1 MQRVSAALFLFAA
14 TLARQ
19 NAAEAVS
26 PIGKVIEMLNTMLV
40 KGKEEKQKE
49 QVQFAAYKQWCTSIQ
64 DEKTR
69 AVSTAKEKLDMLQA
83 GVQEA
88 TTSAEELTLQIQ
100 KLDADVATWSADV
113 KASTQVREIE
123 RDEYLKVHQDY
134 TETIDA
140 ITQAVGILKAQKQN
154 RAQAESLLAQI
165 GASAAMGKAPA
176 KARRVLAAFLSRDAV
191 LEAPEAYAYEL
202 RSGGVVDMLDEL
214 KEKFITERSA
224 LEKEEMNR
232 RHAHQMLVQDLE
244 AQSTN
249 AESIRQEKVQQKAK
263 DLQSV
268 ATMKGEITDT
278 SSTKAQDDK
287 FLSDTKASCTQKTSD
302 FEERQKMRSEEI
314 VAINK
319 AIEIL
324 NDMQAPH
331 VQSVLIQRRPR
342 KATALAQV
350 LRREVSPSQEQAA
363 KYLQDRAKL
372 IDSRVLSA
380 IAERVN
386 EDPFAKVKKLIQD
399 LITRLEEQA
408 GEETQHKAWCDK
420 ELSENEKV
428 RTSRS
433 SQVEKLASQID
444 EKTANIAQLG
454 NDIDKYNQQLADL
467 ATEIQEKETL
477 YQEEKAANAKTVE
490 DAKEAQTAIQQAM
503 TVLKEFYDKTGE
515 SASMLQGG
523 SKGKRQD
530 PTTAE
535 TSPEIFEGSY
545 QGLEGSGGVLAML
558 ETIQSKYALI
568 QSTTE
573 AEQETS
579 EADYQKWTTDSSV
592 LKTKLAKDIEHNT
605 NFKAQEEQALV
616 DLQTDHSSAE
626 KELEAASNYFEKLKP
641 SCLDAG
647 MSFEERQQRRQ
658 EEIQSLQEALRIL
671 NGEDLAAS
679 M

>member
-1 MQRVSAALFLFAA
+1 
-14 TLARQ
+14 
-19 NAAEAVS
+19 
-26 PIGKVIEMLNTMLV
+26 
-40 KGKEEKQKE
+40 
-49 QVQFAAYKQWCTSIQ
+49 
-64 DEKTR
+64 
-69 AVSTAKEKLDMLQA
+69 
-83 GVQEA
+83 
-88 TTSAEELTLQIQ
+88 
-100 KLDADVATWSADV
+100 
-113 KASTQVREIE
+113 
-123 RDEYLKVHQDY
+123 
-134 TETIDA
+134 
-140 ITQAVGILKAQKQN
+140 
-154 RAQAESLLAQI
+154 
-165 GASAAMGKAPA
+165 
-176 KARRVLAAFLSRDAV
+176 
-191 LEAPEAYAYEL
+191 
-202 RSGGVVDMLDEL
+202 
-214 KEKFITERSA
+214 
-224 LEKEEMNR
+224 
-232 RHAHQMLVQDLE
+232 
-244 AQSTN
+244 
-249 AESIRQEKVQQKAK
+249 
-263 DLQSV
+263 
-268 ATMKGEITDT
+268 
-278 SSTKAQDDK
+278 
-287 FLSDTKASCTQKTSD
+287 
-302 FEERQKMRSEEI
+302 
-314 VAINK
+314 
-319 AIEIL
+319 
-324 NDMQAPH
+324 
-331 VQSVLIQRRPR
+331 
-342 KATALAQV
+342 LAQV

>member
-1 MQRVSAALFLFAA
+1 
-14 TLARQ
+14 
-19 NAAEAVS
+19 
-26 PIGKVIEMLNTMLV
+26 
-40 KGKEEKQKE
+40 
-49 QVQFAAYKQWCTSIQ
+49 
-64 DEKTR
+64 
-69 AVSTAKEKLDMLQA
+69 
-83 GVQEA
+83 
-88 TTSAEELTLQIQ
+88 
-100 KLDADVATWSADV
+100 
-113 KASTQVREIE
+113 
-123 RDEYLKVHQDY
+123 
-134 TETIDA
+134 
-140 ITQAVGILKAQKQN
+140 
-154 RAQAESLLAQI
+154 
-165 GASAAMGKAPA
+165 
-176 KARRVLAAFLSRDAV
+176 

-314 VAINK
+314 VAINN